1 MGPAFASFAAVLA
14 QSQEDA
20 ERLKAL
26 GARNIHVCGSVK
38 FDIRP
43 NPKQVELAA
52 KVKGTFKK
60 KVILLASTR
69 EGEEAMFSPHI
80 AEHLEEAVFW
90 LCRAIRSASTKWPRS
105 SSAQVVV

>member
-1 MGPAFASFAAVLA
+1 MGPAFASFTAVLA

-26 GARNIHVCGSVK
+26 GANNIHVCGSVK

-43 NPKQVELAA
+43 DPKQVELAA
-52 KVKGTFKK
+52 KIKSAFKK

-69 EGEEAMFSPHI
+69 EGEEAMFRRISPSI
-80 AEHLEEAVFW
+80 SKRLFFW
-90 LCRAIRSASTKWPRS
+90 SCLVTRSVLMKWPTF
-105 SSAQVVV
+105 SSARVAA

>member
-1 MGPAFASFAAVLA
+1 MLA

-43 NPKQVELAA
+43 NPKQVEQAA

-80 AEHLEEAVFW
+80 AEHLEEAVF
-90 LCRAIRSASTKWPRS
+90 LVVPRHPRASTKWPRS